1 MKLLANTFVTDIVT
15 RILSILLLTP
25 FTFAEVNIST
35 LSGWDID
42 DYGESSLD
50 EALPWDTVRPI
61 RHRTFN
67 LNDYAIK
74 NVKIKH
80 NERLN
85 IDPNLIYIQKVRER
99 YDTQKNKKFLS
110 LQLNKRK
117 EERDARRS
125 WMLETENNR
134 RTLLGLVPFKS
145 YEDMEEYDKNYDD
158 VPIDLERD
166 FLLKESTNIIV
177 DYLTFSNT
185 LLISDISS

>member
-1 MKLLANTFVTDIVT
+1 VSGSSTQSKGIEPDI
-15 RILSILLLTP
+15 ILPAS
-25 FTFAEVNIST
+25 
-35 LSGWDID
+35 WDID

-85 IDPNLIYIQKVRER
+85 IAPNLIYIQKVRER